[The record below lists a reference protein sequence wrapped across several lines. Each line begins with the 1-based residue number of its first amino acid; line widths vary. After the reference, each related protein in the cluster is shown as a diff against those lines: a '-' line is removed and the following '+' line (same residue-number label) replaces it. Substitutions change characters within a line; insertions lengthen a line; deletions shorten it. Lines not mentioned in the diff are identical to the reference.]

1 MSGSYENSGALW
13 VNKYKN
19 KDTHPDYKGS
29 VTLSKDMLKMLVER
43 AKAGKDIKLDIGA
56 WKKGGSDK
64 APVLS
69 MKFDKPY
76 EKEVEN
82 NSDDIPF

>member
-1 MSGSYENSGALW
+1 MSGSYENTGALW
-13 VNKYKN
+13 VNNYK
-19 KDTHPDYKGS
+19 KTDKHPDFKGS

-43 AKAGKDIKLDIGA
+43 AKAGKEIKLDIGA
-56 WKKGGSDK
+56 WKKSGNDK

-76 EKEVEN
+76 EKEVEQN
-82 NSDDIPF
+82 NDDIPF